1 MTREMKLQ
9 NSTSKSAVG
18 RSKVRYVG
26 GWAIGKILENLRKF
40 VKVNIYR
47 ENKKTLQKVHPHHR
61 MWELFEENVIV
72 LFAKLSESTKVAET
86 LDVM

>member
-47 ENKKTLQKVHPHHR
+47 ENKKPYRKSINTIACGNFSKKMSLYYLQNYH
-61 MWELFEENVIV
+61 
-72 LFAKLSESTKVAET
+72 
-86 LDVM
+86 